1 MEKLQIELNNQSMQE
16 KPTSLN
22 LSDRKAIAIHL
33 VKLSAL
39 QNLGLDE
46 SQINIWV
53 DQIEKDLTQ
62 AVITPKDV
70 KYALEEMSKVQLY
83 NRFDYATFWDL
94 AENSPFKRERFYEKM
109 LKECRERR

>member
-1 MEKLQIELNNQSMQE
+1 M
-16 KPTSLN
+16 
-22 LSDRKAIAIHL
+22 
-33 VKLSAL
+33 KLSAL

-53 DQIEKDLTQ
+53 DQIEKDLAQ
-62 AVITPKDV
+62 GVINTKDV

-94 AENSPFKRERFYEKM
+94 AENSPFKQERKYEKM
-109 LKECRERR
+109 MEECRARREK